1 MFDWLSG
8 IWSAWHPS
16 GRNLLWGA
24 LIFVFTSVGGVV
36 LAGLFVVNMPE
47 NYFLGHHLP
56 KPDRRGGVHGWAARV
71 AKNLLGGLI
80 VVVGLVLSLPGV
92 PGPGLLI
99 MLIGLMLMDF
109 PGKHRMERWMVTRPG
124 VLPTINQLRSR
135 YGKPPMRL
143 DLEPEK

>member
-16 GRNLLWGA
+16 VRNLLGA
-24 LIFVFTSVGGVV
+24 ALLIVVSSVGGLA

-56 KPDRRGGVHGWAARV
+56 KPDRRGGLHGWAARV
-71 AKNLLGGLI
+71 AKNLFGGLVI
-80 VVVGLVLSLPGV
+80 VAGLILSLPGV
-92 PGPGLLI
+92 PGPGIVI

-109 PGKHRMERWMVTRPG
+109 PGKHRVERWMVTRPG
-124 VLPTINQLRSR
+124 VLATMNKLRIR
-135 YGKPPMRL
+135 YGKAPMVL
-143 DLEPEK
+143 GGEPEK